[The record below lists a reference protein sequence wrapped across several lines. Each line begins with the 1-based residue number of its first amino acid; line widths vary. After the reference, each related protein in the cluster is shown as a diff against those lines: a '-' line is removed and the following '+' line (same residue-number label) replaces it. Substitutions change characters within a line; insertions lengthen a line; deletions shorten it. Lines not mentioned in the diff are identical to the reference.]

1 MRPALDPS
9 GHRVPRTKPACL
21 LHTWRPTGIDL
32 SHLFFT
38 YTNTNQAKHA
48 PAILSQESVHTTLS
62 ITHHTRKRPSTG
74 PRTTQVLNS
83 RGGASSQP
91 QTSSVALAPPL
102 GWSMVCSLPPSFM
115 HRALVDEALRHPRHH
130 HSAALD
136 LRRVAHCHRRQL
148 GTTSAQRAGRLAV
161 LPHRDRGGCRGA
173 ARRCLRRARSPFS
186 RRQRHR
192 PIVSLPLGKVWINP
206 LLLIPK
212 SK

>member
-9 GHRVPRTKPACL
+9 GHRVPRTKPTCL
-21 LHTWRPTGIDL
+21 LHTWRPSGIDL

-38 YTNTNQAKHA
+38 CTNTNQANHA

-91 QTSSVALAPPL
+91 QKPSVALAPPL
-102 GWSMVCSLPPSFM
+102 GWSMVCSLPPSFKR
-115 HRALVDEALRHPRHH
+115 RALVDEALRHPRRH

-136 LRRVAHCHRRQL
+136 LSRVAHCHLR
-148 GTTSAQRAGRLAV
+148 AV
-161 LPHRDRGGCRGA
+161 LPHRNRGGCRGA
-173 ARRCLRRARSPFS
+173 ARRRLRRACNPFS

-192 PIVSLPLGKVWINP
+192 PIVSRQLERGV
-206 LLLIPK
+206 
-212 SK
+212 